1 MQPKLE
7 GRFSDGRDFVSWTG
21 DSISM
26 GETLFRYRVS
36 RGRFHISQGET
47 LFLGRLYFV
56 TPASFIFQPV
66 TIETMGRYN
75 PSALFLLEKLA
86 GAHLQSLATDEKPPF
101 NFNAFQSDRRETT
114 FLFQRLS
121 ICIQRYNLIAF
132 KGAWREEKPMADV

>member
-26 GETLFRYRVS
+26 GKTLFRYRVS

-47 LFLGRLYFV
+47 RFLGRLYFV

-75 PSALFLLEKLA
+75 PSALFFCWRNWQ
-86 GAHLQSLATDEKPPF
+86 AHIYNHWRQTRNHLSISTPFNLTDEKPPF
-101 NFNAFQSDRRETT
+101 YFNAFQSVSSDTT
-114 FLFQRLS
+114 
-121 ICIQRYNLIAF
+121 
-132 KGAWREEKPMADV
+132 